1 VAEAAADPVRFI
13 NKRAEQWWVIAR
25 EGSQQRLWDLSQMDD
40 ADTTIAQLL
49 TPRYEE
55 DVKGRVKIE
64 KKDDIR
70 VRTGR
75 SPDQADALLLA
86 FYVARDGQ
94 AAYWEAL
101 GSGRLSR

>member
-1 VAEAAADPVRFI
+1 
-13 NKRAEQWWVIAR
+13 
-25 EGSQQRLWDLSQMDD
+25 MDD